1 MEPNAVNALYAHKSR
16 VGDDNTYTRGII
28 ESYTF
33 LTFGTVKK
41 YEEGRVDVTCGAAT
55 FTGVEVM
62 VLGVNGWGIKPVPA
76 EGDRVLLLTSQAPV
90 PDLKEFEAPGSMPA
104 YDVSGMKAIP
114 ITDDEA
120 ATQLITVSADSIE
133 ITGALTLSANDEGIT
148 LTTPAEDDKVNT
160 IDLKAEGI
168 TVSDGNGNNV
178 TTDDNGVTITDL
190 SGNTYVMKKNE
201 VSIAVKG
208 GSTIVATDKSVKI
221 NGNLEIKKS

>member
-1 MEPNAVNALYAHKSR
+1 MTGNAVNTVLSHQSSM
-16 VGDDNTYTRGII
+16 GDDNIFVRSKI

-114 ITDDEA
+114 ITDDEKA
-120 ATQLITVSADSIE
+120 KQLITVSADGIE
-133 ITGALTLSANDEGIT
+133 ITGDNKLT
-148 LTTPAEDDKVNT
+148 VN
-160 IDLKAEGI
+160 
-168 TVSDGNGNNV
+168 SDGVTLEDVNGNKV
-178 TTDDNGVTITDL
+178 ITDSAGVTVTDL
-190 SGNTYVMKKNE
+190 SKNTFVMKEKE
-201 VSIAVKG
+201 ISVTVKE
-208 GSTIVATDKSVKI
+208 GSTIVATDKSVTI
-221 NGNLEIKKS
+221 NGKLEIKK

>member
-1 MEPNAVNALYAHKSR
+1 MDSNAVNALYAHKSR

-114 ITDDEA
+114 ITDDEK

-133 ITGALTLSANDEGIT
+133 ITGDNKLT
-148 LTTPAEDDKVNT
+148 VN
-160 IDLKAEGI
+160 
-168 TVSDGNGNNV
+168 SDGVTLEDVNGNKV
-178 TTDDNGVTITDL
+178 TTDSAGVTVTDL
-190 SGNTYVMKKNE
+190 SENTFVMKEKE
-201 VSIAVKG
+201 ISVTVKE
-208 GSTIVATDKSVKI
+208 GSTIVATDKSVTI
-221 NGNLEIKKS
+221 NGKLEIKK

>member
-1 MEPNAVNALYAHKSR
+1 MDSNAVNALYAHKSR

-114 ITDDEA
+114 ITDDEKA
-120 ATQLITVSADSIE
+120 KQLITVSADGIE
-133 ITGALTLSANDEGIT
+133 ITGDNKLT
-148 LTTPAEDDKVNT
+148 VN
-160 IDLKAEGI
+160 
-168 TVSDGNGNNV
+168 SDGVTLEDVNGNKV
-178 TTDDNGVTITDL
+178 ITDSAGVTVTDL
-190 SGNTYVMKKNE
+190 SKNTFVMKEKE
-201 VSIAVKG
+201 ISVTVKE
-208 GSTIVATDKSVKI
+208 GSTIVATDKSVTI
-221 NGNLEIKKS
+221 NGKLEIKK

>member
-1 MEPNAVNALYAHKSR
+1 MTGNAVNTMLSHQSSM
-16 VGDDNTYTRGII
+16 GDDNIFVKTKI

-41 YEEGRVDVTCGAAT
+41 YEEGRVDVNCGRVT
-55 FTGVEVM
+55 FYGVEVM

-120 ATQLITVSADSIE
+120 ATQLITVSADGIE
-133 ITGALTLSANDEGIT
+133 ITGDNKLTINADGVSF
-148 LTTPAEDDKVNT
+148 EDVNKNKVAT
-160 IDLKAEGI
+160 
-168 TVSDGNGNNV
+168 NNA
-178 TTDDNGVTITDL
+178 GVTITDL
-190 SGNTYVMKKNE
+190 SNNTFVMKEEEISMTVNE
-201 VSIAVKG
+201 
-208 GSTIVATDKSVKI
+208 GSTIVATKSSVKI
-221 NGNLEIKKS
+221 NDKLEIKK